1 MGSGFALFLK
11 LCDQFLFVL
20 IMQELFAEPDNREFF
35 ISVGRD
41 LISRLLLNA
50 EKVSFIR
57 IRPSEIL

>member
-1 MGSGFALFLK
+1 VGGGFALFLK